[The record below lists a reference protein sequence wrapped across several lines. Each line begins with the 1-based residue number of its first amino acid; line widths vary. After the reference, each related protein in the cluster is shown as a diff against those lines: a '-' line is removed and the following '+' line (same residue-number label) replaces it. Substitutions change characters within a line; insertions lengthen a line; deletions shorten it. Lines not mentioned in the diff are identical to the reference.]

1 MKLSSEDKTL
11 LLRWGYQTADFP
23 QIEAAMQ
30 SRNTKYTLEGQTI
43 SQATAIT
50 VLGRK
55 QFLTG
60 ISRSAFH
67 ATAARETEDGK
78 TVLFDSSRL
87 FKF

>member
-1 MKLSSEDKTL
+1 MKLSSVDKTL

-23 QIEAAMQ
+23 QIEVAMQ

-67 ATAARETEDGK
+67 ATAAKETEAEK

-87 FKF
+87 FKY

>member
-1 MKLSSEDKTL
+1 MKLTSEDKTL
-11 LLRWGYQTADFP
+11 LLRWGYQAADFP
-23 QIEAAMQ
+23 QIEAALQ
-30 SRNTKYTLEGQTI
+30 ARNTKYTLDEQTI
-43 SQATAIT
+43 SQAAAIA

-78 TVLFDSSRL
+78 IVLFDSSRM

>member
-1 MKLSSEDKTL
+1 MKLSLVDKTL

-67 ATAARETEDGK
+67 STAARETEDGK